1 MTAMTRER
9 RATPSPLSI
18 PLLVLVPLLASC
30 GGDAAGGSSTFSV
43 RDSAGVQVAESTAPA
58 WGEDEG
64 WRVSAEPTL
73 QIGEAEGAP
82 QYLLSRV
89 GSATRRSD
97 GSIVLANS
105 GSQEIRTYGPDGAYL
120 RSFGREGGGPG
131 EFQRLGGIYLLPGD
145 SILAYDFPA
154 RRLSLFSPE
163 GEFVRAST
171 LQGELTPNQGFPQVI
186 HALSDGS
193 VIVRLI
199 GFDGNAS
206 AADGLTFQTQT
217 FLRFS
222 ATGELLDTVSVQP
235 PLETYQVS
243 QEAPSGMIA
252 MVMMTPSFGREQ
264 VTAVTE
270 SRIMLGSNKVFQVEV
285 YAPEGAL
292 ERIIRVERPPRP
304 VTDEMLEALARE
316 RSEREAAAHRDDP
329 LLRRAHQEMPH
340 AATVPFYS
348 RALGDDAG
356 NLWLREY
363 DVPEE
368 PEPAW
373 MIFDPEGR
381 LLGTVALPADFTPSH
396 IGEDF
401 VLGVWRDELDV
412 ERVRMYGLEKG

>member
-1 MTAMTRER
+1 MTAIARQS
-9 RATPSPLSI
+9 RATPLSI
-18 PLLVLVPLLASC
+18 PLLVAFPLLASC
-30 GGDAAGGSSTFSV
+30 GGDAAGGSAAFSV
-43 RDSAGVQVAESTAPA
+43 RDSAGVQIAESTAPA
-58 WGEDEG
+58 WEEGEG
-64 WRVSAEPTL
+64 WRLSAEPIL

-89 GSATRRSD
+89 GSVTRRSD

-105 GSQEIRTYGPDGAYL
+105 GLQEIRTYGPDGAHL

-131 EFQRLGGIYLLPGD
+131 EFQRLGGIFLLPGD
-145 SILAYDFPA
+145 SVLAYDFTA

-171 LQGELTPNQGFPQVI
+171 LQEEQSPNQGFPQVI

-193 VIVRLI
+193 AIVRLI
-199 GFDGNAS
+199 GFDRSAS
-206 AADGLTFQTQT
+206 ASDGLTFQTQT

-222 ATGELLDTVSVQP
+222 PTGELLDTVSVQP

-243 QEAPSGMIA
+243 QEAPSGMITV
-252 MVMMTPSFGREQ
+252 VMMTPSFGREQ
-264 VTAVTE
+264 ITAVTE
-270 SRIMLGSNKVFQVEV
+270 NRIILGSNKVFQVEV
-285 YAPEGAL
+285 YAPDGAL
-292 ERIIRVERPPRP
+292 ERIIRVEQPPRP

-316 RSEREAAAHRDDP
+316 RSEREAAANRDDP
-329 LLRRAHQEMPH
+329 LLRRAHQELPH

-363 DVPEE
+363 DVPEG
-368 PEPAW
+368 PEPGW

-381 LLGTVALPADFTPSH
+381 LLGTVTLPADFTPSH